1 MLMEFIIRPPHKD
14 YKLVQYVFTCMHNTT
29 LASLSTPHFI
39 HMCIPSY
46 VTNLSLS
53 NVQRLRLPT
62 WFTCLGNS
70 EQLSFL
76 TYLTTTSVQAFSAPR
91 TSLDYSASLLPYP
104 VAVTGPLWPA
114 KVPMVNWYMQT
125 VAVRTY
131 RDVHSLYWMKEV
143 EYKGEKGLIS
153 WLRYV

>member
-1 MLMEFIIRPPHKD
+1 MHKLIYVHTLYNYVPLAYQIHNIMYVLCSCVCMYVCAMLMEFIIRPPHKD
-14 YKLVQYVFTCMHNTT
+14 YKLVQYVFTRMHNTT

-46 VTNLSLS
+46 LTNLSLS

-76 TYLTTTSVQAFSAPR
+76 TYLTTTSVHRHSVPPGPVS
-91 TSLDYSASLLPYP
+91 TTVLPYSP
-104 VAVTGPLWPA
+104 TL
-114 KVPMVNWYMQT
+114 
-125 VAVRTY
+125 
-131 RDVHSLYWMKEV
+131 
-143 EYKGEKGLIS
+143 
-153 WLRYV
+153 